1 MSTTVVTIPNSNG
14 ENESEK
20 LRELE
25 SEVEALQNQ
34 QETLLSQVTQ
44 PSLPQSREEQNQ
56 IRLMAEKIDR
66 LTEAM
71 ESLQEQIREATEIT
85 EIEIEPEPEKLEAAT
100 IESVSVVS
108 TEAPAAIPTTVPA
121 SETNKTGKFLRK
133 FILG

>member
-100 IESVSVVS
+100 IESVSVAS
-108 TEAPAAIPTTVPA
+108 TEVPAATPITAPE